1 MEGEVGVMFVAEH
14 RHCEI
19 VPAYW
24 ETILR
29 HVDRPRPIRERE
41 RVTLQS
47 GRTGYSSTPYSIL
60 NTPYIPRLVEAYMRR
75 NMSE

>member
-41 RVTLQS
+41 SYSTIRQNRILQ
-47 GRTGYSSTPYSIL
+47 YSVLHTQYPIHTPS
-60 NTPYIPRLVEAYMRR
+60 R
-75 NMSE
+75 